1 MKGSVH
7 CYFNA
12 AQKMTY
18 ARHSYIYG
26 YILVAILFKVIWSQI
41 KYNKVHVFF
50 GVGYLLMK
58 YIL

>member
-12 AQKMTY
+12 AQKMIY
-18 ARHSYIYG
+18 ARNSYIYG
-26 YILVAILFKVIWSQI
+26 YILVAILFKVIGSWI